1 MTSCVVVLFAISH
14 SYPREKPVN
23 SDFFVTWPDEHVTL
37 THLSILEQRSL
48 LPSLPSRTALMQP
61 AANYGHCWST
71 PSHSP
76 TQHEPFSSSLGCFL
90 NLDTIQRHLVHFGD
104 SAVLSSIR
112 MRSLPSRHVM
122 VISVDLSSIAT
133 AGHKNDG
140 TPSPRRNVGQS
151 ADEVFGSM
159 RHRPCSSR
167 GHLSASIDR
176 LSCVKESRTIVSEFS
191 TLAARLTFCHF
202 LVLTMILLRKYH

>member
-1 MTSCVVVLFAISH
+1 VTSCVVVLFAISH

-90 NLDTIQRHLVHFGD
+90 NLDTIQRHLSHIFRRQRCLVFYPHALAAVKTRYGD
-104 SAVLSSIR
+104 LR
-112 MRSLPSRHVM
+112 GPLKHR
-122 VISVDLSSIAT
+122 
-133 AGHKNDG
+133 DG
-140 TPSPRRNVGQS
+140 WAQERRNS
-151 ADEVFGSM
+151 KSPEKCRAE
-159 RHRPCSSR
+159 RR
-167 GHLSASIDR
+167 
-176 LSCVKESRTIVSEFS
+176 
-191 TLAARLTFCHF
+191 
-202 LVLTMILLRKYH
+202 